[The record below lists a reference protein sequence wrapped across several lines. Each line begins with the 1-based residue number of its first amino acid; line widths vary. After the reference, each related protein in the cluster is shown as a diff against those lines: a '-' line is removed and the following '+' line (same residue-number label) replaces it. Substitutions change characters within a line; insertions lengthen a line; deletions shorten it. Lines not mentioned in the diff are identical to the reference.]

1 LDDLATVI
9 FSSGSTGEPK
19 GVMLTHYNLASN
31 AEQLGQL
38 LDFDRRDRFLGILP
52 FFHSFGF
59 TATLTAPAVMGIGV
73 AFHPNPLDAKPI
85 GELVRRY
92 SLTYIMATPTFLQ
105 IYLRSCDPGD
115 FGSLRCVMASA
126 EKLPDW
132 LASAFEEKFGLRPAE
147 GYGCTECSPVV
158 TCSTHDFRAA
168 GFRQMGSRRGSIGQ
182 PLPGVSVRIV
192 SPDTGQRL
200 PLGQA
205 GLLLVR
211 GPNVMRGYL
220 GQPEKTAEVIRE
232 GWYVTGD
239 IAALD
244 EDGFLQVT
252 DRLSRFS
259 KIGGEMVPHV
269 KVEEKL
275 HEALGTTE
283 IAFAVCGVPDPKKG
297 ERLVVLHTLPEH
309 RLVDLL
315 KSLPQLGLPNLWVP
329 RPNQFFHVDKIPHL
343 ATGKMDL
350 RSIRGL
356 AARFSAEKAPDDKE
370 AASGETF

>member
-1 LDDLATVI
+1 
-9 FSSGSTGEPK
+9 
-19 GVMLTHYNLASN
+19 ML
-31 AEQLGQL
+31 
-38 LDFDRRDRFLGILP
+38 
-52 FFHSFGF
+52 
-59 TATLTAPAVMGIGV
+59 GIGV

-92 SLTYIMATPTFLQ
+92 SLTYLMATPTFLQ
-105 IYLRSCDPGD
+105 IYLRACEPSD
-115 FGSLRCVMASA
+115 FGSLRFVMVSA
-126 EKLPDW
+126 EKLPAW
-132 LASAFEEKFGLRPAE
+132 LAKAFEEKFGIHPVE

-168 GFRQMGSRRGSIGQ
+168 GFRQAGSRPGSIGP

-192 SPDTGQRL
+192 DPDTRAPV
-200 PLGQA
+200 PLGQS

-220 GQPEKTAEVIRE
+220 GQPEKTADVLHD
-232 GWYVTGD
+232 GWYTTGD

-244 EDGFLQVT
+244 EDGFLQIT

-275 HEALGTTE
+275 HEAHGTNE
-283 IAFAVCGVPDPKKG
+283 IVFAVCGVPDPKKG
-297 ERLVVLHTLPEH
+297 ERLVVLHTLPEN
-309 RLVDLL
+309 RLAELF
-315 KSLPQLGLPNLWVP
+315 KKLPQLGLPNLWVP
-329 RPNQFFHVDKIPHL
+329 RPNQFFHVDAIPQL

-350 RSIRGL
+350 SSIRAL
-356 AARFSAEKAPDDKE
+356 AARFSSEKAGENE
-370 AASGETF
+370 AK